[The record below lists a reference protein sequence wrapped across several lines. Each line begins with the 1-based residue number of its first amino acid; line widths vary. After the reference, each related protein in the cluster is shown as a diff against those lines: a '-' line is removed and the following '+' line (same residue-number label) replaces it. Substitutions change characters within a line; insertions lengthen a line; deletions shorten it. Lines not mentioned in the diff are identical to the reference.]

1 MSASSSLSLRLQSA
15 SRRSAVCKKASVS
28 GSPVAFFSF
37 FDYVILR
44 EKEHRLEPTDEEA
57 LLHAAAF
64 LEELYVLEQRTVDV
78 IQDLLSQWV
87 V

>member
-1 MSASSSLSLRLQSA
+1 
-15 SRRSAVCKKASVS
+15 VYEVDI
-28 GSPVAFFSF
+28 VTFFSF